1 MKYIKLLSLLVA
13 VLFLGAC
20 SDDDVK
26 KNSAADVTVSM
37 GTATI
42 SPRESAGIVTLPIKV
57 EGPTNGM
64 VSLTV
69 ETREVGSNPAVDG
82 TNYYVTTKKINITG
96 SEGYVELEM
105 VDDDEI
111 NDPRSFE
118 VTIVKVEHAKLNEAA
133 KTTSVVIRDN
143 DHEPYDRLQG
153 TWTLTYKNY
162 DGAVQRQKVT
172 ITGADS
178 PSEYIYNKL
187 LYLEGMLLDK
197 SKAHLSF
204 NFDTANNTC
213 YVSFTNFMK
222 YNWVT
227 GFKLPSFSD
236 PIDIKL
242 CRLEGDYVSQSPVEG
257 VVQADFKTIKFE
269 EGATIA
275 AVFTDP
281 KDSKNLYPFET
292 MSDIVLTK
300 E

>member
-69 ETREVGSNPAVDG
+69 ETREVGSNPAVEN

-172 ITGADS
+172 ITGADD

-187 LYLEGMLLDK
+187 LYVEGMLLDK

-227 GFKLPSFSD
+227 GFKHPSFSD

-242 CRLEGDYVSQSPVEG
+242 GRLEGNSISQSPVEG

-275 AVFTDP
+275 AIFTNP
-281 KDSKNLYPFET
+281 KDGNLNLIET

>member
-37 GTATI
+37 GEATI

-69 ETREVGSNPAVDG
+69 ETREVGSHPAVDG

-172 ITGADS
+172 ITGADD

-227 GFKLPSFSD
+227 GFKHPSFSD

-242 CRLEGDYVSQSPVEG
+242 GRLEGSSISQSPVEG

-275 AVFTDP
+275 AIFTNP
-281 KDSKNLYPFET
+281 KDGNLYLIET

>member
-42 SPRESAGIVTLPIKV
+42 SPRESAGIVSLPIKV

-64 VSLTV
+64 VSVTV
-69 ETREVGSNPAVDG
+69 ETREVGSNSAVEN
-82 TNYYVTTKKINITG
+82 THYYVTTKKINITG

-105 VDDDEI
+105 VDNEEI
-111 NDPRSFE
+111 NDPRTFE

-133 KTTSVVIRDN
+133 KTTTVEIRDN

-153 TWTLTYKNY
+153 TWTMTYKDYN
-162 DGAVQRQKVT
+162 GAVQTQKVT
-172 ITGADS
+172 ITGADD

-187 LYLEGMLLDK
+187 LYVEDILLEK
-197 SKAHLSF
+197 SKAQLSF
-204 NFDTANNTC
+204 NYDSANNTC

-222 YNWVT
+222 YNWYT
-227 GFKLPSFSD
+227 GLELQGISKPV
-236 PIDIKL
+236 DIL
-242 CRLEGDYVSQSPVEG
+242 LGRLEGNNISQSPVEG
-257 VVQADFKTIKFE
+257 EVQDDFKTIKFE
-269 EGATIA
+269 SGATIGFI
-275 AVFTDP
+275 FTNPDTGGL
-281 KDSKNLYPFET
+281 SLIET

>member
-172 ITGADS
+172 ITGADD

-187 LYLEGMLLDK
+187 LYVEGMLLDK

-227 GFKLPSFSD
+227 GFKHPSFSD

-242 CRLEGDYVSQSPVEG
+242 GRFEGNSISQSPVEG

-275 AVFTDP
+275 AIFTNP
-281 KDSKNLYPFET
+281 KDDILNLIET

>member
-42 SPRESAGIVTLPIKV
+42 SPRESAGIVSLPIKV

-64 VSLTV
+64 VTLTV
-69 ETREVGSNPAVDG
+69 ETREVGSNPAVEG

-172 ITGADS
+172 ITGADD

-204 NFDTANNTC
+204 NFDSANNTC

-227 GFKLPSFSD
+227 GFKHPSFSD

-242 CRLEGDYVSQSPVEG
+242 GRLEGNGISQSPVEG

-275 AVFTDP
+275 AIFTNP
-281 KDSKNLYPFET
+281 KDGRLNPIET

>member
-37 GTATI
+37 GTASI

-118 VTIVKVEHAKLNEAA
+118 VTIVKVEHAKLNKAA

-172 ITGADS
+172 ITGADD

-187 LYLEGMLLDK
+187 LYVEGMLLDK

-227 GFKLPSFSD
+227 GFKHPSFSD

-242 CRLEGDYVSQSPVEG
+242 GRLEGNSISQSPVEG

-275 AVFTDP
+275 AIFTNP
-281 KDSKNLYPFET
+281 KDGNLNLIET

>member
-37 GTATI
+37 GTASI
-42 SPRESAGIVTLPIKV
+42 SPRESAGVVSLPIKV

-64 VSLTV
+64 VTLTV
-69 ETREVGSNPAVDG
+69 ETREVGSNPAVEN

-133 KTTSVVIRDN
+133 KTTTVEIRDN

-172 ITGADS
+172 ITGADD

-197 SKAHLSF
+197 SKAQLSF

-227 GFKLPSFSD
+227 GFKHPSFSD

-242 CRLEGDYVSQSPVEG
+242 GRLEGQQISQSPIEG

-275 AVFTDP
+275 AIFTDP
-281 KDSKNLYPFET
+281 KDGRLNLIET

>member
-42 SPRESAGIVTLPIKV
+42 SPRESAGVVSLPIKV

-64 VSLTV
+64 VTLTV
-69 ETREVGSNPAVDG
+69 ETREVGSNPAVEN

-111 NDPRSFE
+111 NDPRTFE

-133 KTTSVVIRDN
+133 KTTTVEIRDN

-153 TWTLTYKNY
+153 TWTMTYKNY

-172 ITGADS
+172 ITGADD
-178 PSEYIYNKL
+178 PSQYIYNKL
-187 LYLEGMLLDK
+187 LYLEGMLLEK
-197 SKAHLSF
+197 SKAQLSF
-204 NFDTANNTC
+204 NFDSANNTC

-222 YNWVT
+222 YNWIT
-227 GFKLPSFSD
+227 GLELQGISQPV
-236 PIDIKL
+236 DIKL
-242 CRLEGDYVSQSPVEG
+242 GRLEGNSISESPVEG
-257 VVQADFKTIKFE
+257 VVQEDFKTIKFE

-275 AVFTDP
+275 CLFTDP
-281 KDSKNLYPFET
+281 ASGQLMLIEAI
-292 MSDIVLTK
+292 SDIVLTK

>member
-42 SPRESAGIVTLPIKV
+42 SPRESAGIVSLPIKV

-64 VSLTV
+64 VTLTV
-69 ETREVGSNPAVDG
+69 ETREVGSNPAVEN

-172 ITGADS
+172 ITGADD
-178 PSEYIYNKL
+178 PSEYIYNKR

-227 GFKLPSFSD
+227 GFKHPSFSD

-242 CRLEGDYVSQSPVEG
+242 GRLEGQQISQSPIEG

-275 AVFTDP
+275 AIFTNP
-281 KDSKNLYPFET
+281 KDGRLNLIET

>member
-42 SPRESAGIVTLPIKV
+42 SPRESAGIVSLPIKV

-64 VSLTV
+64 VSVTV
-69 ETREVGSNPAVDG
+69 ETREVGSNPAVEN
-82 TNYYVTTKKINITG
+82 THYYVTTKKINITG

-105 VDDDEI
+105 VDNEEI
-111 NDPRSFE
+111 NDPRTFE

-133 KTTSVVIRDN
+133 KTTTVEIRDN

-153 TWTLTYKNY
+153 TWKMTYKDYN
-162 DGAVQRQKVT
+162 GNEQTQKVT
-172 ITGADS
+172 ITGADD

-187 LYLEGMLLDK
+187 LYVEDILLEK
-197 SKAHLSF
+197 SKAQLSF
-204 NFDTANNTC
+204 NYDSANNTC

-222 YNWVT
+222 YNWYT
-227 GFKLPSFSD
+227 GFEHSSLSKPV
-236 PIDIKL
+236 DIQL
-242 CRLEGDYVSQSPVEG
+242 GRLEGNNISQSPVEG
-257 VVQADFKTIKFE
+257 EVQNDFKTIKFE
-269 EGATIA
+269 SGATIGFI
-275 AVFTDP
+275 FTNPDTGGL
-281 KDSKNLYPFET
+281 SLLEA

>member
-26 KNSAADVTVSM
+26 KNSATDVTVSM

-42 SPRESAGIVTLPIKV
+42 SPRESAGIVSLPIKV

-64 VSLTV
+64 VTLTV
-69 ETREVGSNPAVDG
+69 ETREVGSNPAVEN

-172 ITGADS
+172 ITGADD

-187 LYLEGMLLDK
+187 LYVEGMLLDK

-227 GFKLPSFSD
+227 GFKHPSFSD

-242 CRLEGDYVSQSPVEG
+242 GRLEGNSISQSPVEG

-275 AVFTDP
+275 AIFTNP
-281 KDSKNLYPFET
+281 KDGTLNLIET

>member
-42 SPRESAGIVTLPIKV
+42 SPRESAGIVSLPIKV

-64 VSLTV
+64 VSVTV
-69 ETREVGSNPAVDG
+69 ETREVGSNPAVEN
-82 TNYYVTTKKINITG
+82 THYYVTTKKINITG

-105 VDDDEI
+105 VDNEEI
-111 NDPRSFE
+111 NDPRTFE

-133 KTTSVVIRDN
+133 KTTTVEIRDN

-153 TWTLTYKNY
+153 TWTMTYKDNN
-162 DGAVQRQKVT
+162 GAVQTQKVT
-172 ITGADS
+172 ITGADD

-187 LYLEGMLLDK
+187 LYVEDILLEK
-197 SKAHLSF
+197 SKAQLSF
-204 NFDTANNTC
+204 NYDSANNTC

-222 YNWVT
+222 YNWYT
-227 GFKLPSFSD
+227 GLELQGISKPV
-236 PIDIKL
+236 DIL
-242 CRLEGDYVSQSPVEG
+242 LGRLEGYNISQSPVEG
-257 VVQADFKTIKFE
+257 EVQDDFKTIKFE
-269 EGATIA
+269 SGATIGFI
-275 AVFTDP
+275 FTNPDTGGL
-281 KDSKNLYPFET
+281 SLIET

>member
-172 ITGADS
+172 ITGADD

-227 GFKLPSFSD
+227 GFKHPSFSD

-242 CRLEGDYVSQSPVEG
+242 GRLEGNSISQSPVEG

-275 AVFTDP
+275 AIFTNP
-281 KDSKNLYPFET
+281 KDGNLNLIET

>member
-26 KNSAADVTVSM
+26 KNSAADVTVSI

-42 SPRESAGIVTLPIKV
+42 SPRESAGIVSLPIKV

-64 VSLTV
+64 VSVTV
-69 ETREVGSNPAVDG
+69 ETREVGSNPAVEN
-82 TNYYVTTKKINITG
+82 THYYVTTKKINITG

-105 VDDDEI
+105 VDNEEI
-111 NDPRSFE
+111 NDPRTFE

-133 KTTSVVIRDN
+133 KTTTVEIRDN
-143 DHEPYDRLQG
+143 DSEPYDRLQG
-153 TWTLTYKNY
+153 TWTMTYKDYN
-162 DGAVQRQKVT
+162 GAVQTQKVT
-172 ITGADS
+172 ITGADD

-187 LYLEGMLLDK
+187 LYVEDILLEK
-197 SKAHLSF
+197 SKAQLSF
-204 NFDTANNTC
+204 NYDSANNTC

-222 YNWVT
+222 YNWYT
-227 GFKLPSFSD
+227 GLELQGISKPV
-236 PIDIKL
+236 DIL
-242 CRLEGDYVSQSPVEG
+242 LGRLEGNSISQSPVEG
-257 VVQADFKTIKFE
+257 EVQDDFKTIKFE
-269 EGATIA
+269 SGATIGFI
-275 AVFTDP
+275 FTDP
-281 KDSKNLYPFET
+281 DTGGLSLIET

>member
-42 SPRESAGIVTLPIKV
+42 SPRESAGIVSLPIKV

-64 VSLTV
+64 VTLTV
-69 ETREVGSNPAVDG
+69 ETREVGSNPAVEG
-82 TNYYVTTKKINITG
+82 THYYVTTKKINITG

-111 NDPRSFE
+111 NDPRTFE

-133 KTTSVVIRDN
+133 KTTTVEIRDN
-143 DHEPYDRLQG
+143 DREPYDRLQG
-153 TWTLTYKNY
+153 TWKITYKDYN
-162 DGAVQRQKVT
+162 GAVQKQKVT
-172 ITGADS
+172 ITGADD
-178 PSEYIYNKL
+178 PSEYIYNRL
-187 LYLEGMLLDK
+187 LYLEGWLVDK
-197 SKAHLSF
+197 SKAQLSF

-222 YNWVT
+222 YKWI
-227 GFKLPSFSD
+227 SD
-236 PIDIKL
+236 LELNGLSKPVDIQL
-242 CRLEGDYVSQSPVEG
+242 GRLEGNQISQSPVEG
-257 VVQADFKTIKFE
+257 VVQEDFKTIKFE
-269 EGATIA
+269 EGVTIGA
-275 AVFTDP
+275 LFTDP
-281 KDSKNLYPFET
+281 DNGQLRLIEA

>member
-42 SPRESAGIVTLPIKV
+42 SPRESAGIVSLPIKV

-64 VSLTV
+64 VTLTV
-69 ETREVGSNPAVDG
+69 ETREVGSNPAVEN

-172 ITGADS
+172 ITGADD

-227 GFKLPSFSD
+227 GFKHPSFSD

-242 CRLEGDYVSQSPVEG
+242 GRLEGQQISQSPIEG

-275 AVFTDP
+275 AIFTNP
-281 KDSKNLYPFET
+281 KDGYLNLIET

>member
-42 SPRESAGIVTLPIKV
+42 SPRESAGIVSLPIKV

-64 VSLTV
+64 VSVTV
-69 ETREVGSNPAVDG
+69 ETREVGSNPAVEN
-82 TNYYVTTKKINITG
+82 THYYVTTKKINITG

-105 VDDDEI
+105 VDNEEI
-111 NDPRSFE
+111 NDPRTFE

-133 KTTSVVIRDN
+133 KTTTVEIRDN

-153 TWTLTYKNY
+153 TWTMTYKDY
-162 DGAVQRQKVT
+162 AGAVQTQKVT
-172 ITGADS
+172 ITGADD

-187 LYLEGMLLDK
+187 LYVEDILLEK
-197 SKAHLSF
+197 SKAQLSF
-204 NFDTANNTC
+204 NYDSANNTC

-222 YNWVT
+222 YNWYT
-227 GFKLPSFSD
+227 GLELQGISKPV
-236 PIDIKL
+236 DIL
-242 CRLEGDYVSQSPVEG
+242 LGRLEGNNISQSPVEG
-257 VVQADFKTIKFE
+257 EVQDDFETIKFE
-269 EGATIA
+269 SGATIGFI
-275 AVFTDP
+275 FTNPDTGGL
-281 KDSKNLYPFET
+281 SLIET

>member
-42 SPRESAGIVTLPIKV
+42 SPRESAGIVSLPIKV

-64 VSLTV
+64 VSVTV
-69 ETREVGSNPAVDG
+69 ETRVVGSNPAVEN
-82 TNYYVTTKKINITG
+82 THYYVTTKKINITG

-111 NDPRSFE
+111 NDPRTFE

-133 KTTSVVIRDN
+133 KTTTVEIRDN

-153 TWTLTYKNY
+153 TWTMTYKDYN
-162 DGAVQRQKVT
+162 GAVQTQKVT
-172 ITGADS
+172 ITGADD

-187 LYLEGMLLDK
+187 LYVEDILLEK
-197 SKAHLSF
+197 SKAQLSF
-204 NFDTANNTC
+204 NYDSANNTC

-222 YNWVT
+222 YNWYT
-227 GFKLPSFSD
+227 GYEHPSLSK
-236 PIDIKL
+236 PVDIQL
-242 CRLEGDYVSQSPVEG
+242 GRLEGQQISQSPVEG
-257 VVQADFKTIKFE
+257 EVQDDFKTIKFE
-269 EGATIA
+269 SGATIGFI
-275 AVFTDP
+275 FTNPDTGGL
-281 KDSKNLYPFET
+281 SLIET

>member
-42 SPRESAGIVTLPIKV
+42 SPRESAGIVSLPIKV

-64 VSLTV
+64 VSVTV
-69 ETREVGSNPAVDG
+69 ETREVGSNTAVEN
-82 TNYYVTTKKINITG
+82 THYYVTTKKINITG

-105 VDDDEI
+105 VDNEEI
-111 NDPRSFE
+111 NDPRTFE

-133 KTTSVVIRDN
+133 KTTTVEIRDN

-153 TWTLTYKNY
+153 TWTMTYKDYN
-162 DGAVQRQKVT
+162 GAVQTQKVT
-172 ITGADS
+172 ITGADD

-187 LYLEGMLLDK
+187 LYVEDILLEK
-197 SKAHLSF
+197 SKAQLSF
-204 NFDTANNTC
+204 NYDSANNTC

-222 YNWVT
+222 YNWYT
-227 GFKLPSFSD
+227 GLELQGISKPV
-236 PIDIKL
+236 DIL
-242 CRLEGDYVSQSPVEG
+242 LGRLEGNNISQSPVEG
-257 VVQADFKTIKFE
+257 EVQDDFKTIKFE
-269 EGATIA
+269 SGATIGFI
-275 AVFTDP
+275 FTNPDTGGL
-281 KDSKNLYPFET
+281 SLIET

>member
-172 ITGADS
+172 ITGADD

-227 GFKLPSFSD
+227 GFKHPSFSD

-242 CRLEGDYVSQSPVEG
+242 GRLEGNYISQSPVEG

-275 AVFTDP
+275 AIFTNP
-281 KDSKNLYPFET
+281 KDGTLNLIET

>member
-1 MKYIKLLSLLVA
+1 M
-13 VLFLGAC
+13 GAC

-42 SPRESAGIVTLPIKV
+42 SPRESAGIVSLPIKV

-64 VSLTV
+64 VSVTV
-69 ETREVGSNPAVDG
+69 ETREVGSNPAVEN

-105 VDDDEI
+105 VDNEEI
-111 NDPRSFE
+111 NDPRTFE

-133 KTTSVVIRDN
+133 KTTTVEIRDN

-153 TWTLTYKNY
+153 KWTMTYKDYN
-162 DGAVQRQKVT
+162 GNEQTQKVT
-172 ITGADS
+172 ITGADD

-197 SKAHLSF
+197 SKAQLSF
-204 NFDTANNTC
+204 NFDSANNTC

-222 YNWVT
+222 YNWIT
-227 GFKLPSFSD
+227 GLELQGISQPV
-236 PIDIKL
+236 DIKL
-242 CRLEGDYVSQSPVEG
+242 GRLEGNSISESPVEG
-257 VVQADFKTIKFE
+257 VVQEDFKTIKFE

-275 AVFTDP
+275 CLFTDP
-281 KDSKNLYPFET
+281 ASGQLRLIEAI
-292 MSDIVLTK
+292 SDIVLTK

>member
-42 SPRESAGIVTLPIKV
+42 SPRESAGIVSLPIKV

-64 VSLTV
+64 VTLTV
-69 ETREVGSNPAVDG
+69 ETREVGSNPAVEN

-133 KTTSVVIRDN
+133 KTTSVEIRDN

-172 ITGADS
+172 ITGADD

-227 GFKLPSFSD
+227 GFKHPSFSD

-242 CRLEGDYVSQSPVEG
+242 GRLEGQQISQSPIEG

-275 AVFTDP
+275 AIFTNP
-281 KDSKNLYPFET
+281 KDGRLNLIET

>member
-42 SPRESAGIVTLPIKV
+42 SPRESAGIVSLPIKV

-64 VSLTV
+64 VTLTV
-69 ETREVGSNPAVDG
+69 ETREVGSNPAVEN

-162 DGAVQRQKVT
+162 DGAVQSQKVT
-172 ITGADS
+172 ITGADD

-187 LYLEGMLLDK
+187 LYVEGMLLDK

-227 GFKLPSFSD
+227 GFKHPSFSD

-242 CRLEGDYVSQSPVEG
+242 GRLEGNSISQSPVEG

-275 AVFTDP
+275 AIFTNP
-281 KDSKNLYPFET
+281 KDGKLYLIET

>member
-42 SPRESAGIVTLPIKV
+42 SPRESAGVVSLPIKV

-64 VSLTV
+64 VTLTV
-69 ETREVGSNPAVDG
+69 ETREVGSNPAVEN

-111 NDPRSFE
+111 NDPRTFE

-133 KTTSVVIRDN
+133 KTTTVEIRDN

-153 TWTLTYKNY
+153 TWTMTYKNY

-172 ITGADS
+172 ITGADD
-178 PSEYIYNKL
+178 PSQYIYNKL
-187 LYLEGMLLDK
+187 LYLEGMLLEK
-197 SKAHLSF
+197 SKAQLSF
-204 NFDTANNTC
+204 NFDSANNTC

-222 YNWVT
+222 YNWIT
-227 GFKLPSFSD
+227 GLELQGISQPV
-236 PIDIKL
+236 DIKL
-242 CRLEGDYVSQSPVEG
+242 GRLEGNYISESPVEG
-257 VVQADFKTIKFE
+257 VVQEDFKTIKFE

-275 AVFTDP
+275 CLFTDP
-281 KDSKNLYPFET
+281 ASGQLRLIEAI
-292 MSDIVLTK
+292 SDIVLTK

>member
-37 GTATI
+37 GEATI
-42 SPRESAGIVTLPIKV
+42 SPRESAGIVSLPIKV

-64 VSLTV
+64 VSVTV
-69 ETREVGSNPAVDG
+69 ETREVGSNPAVEN
-82 TNYYVTTKKINITG
+82 THYYVTTKKINITG

-105 VDDDEI
+105 VDNEEI
-111 NDPRSFE
+111 NDPRTFE

-133 KTTSVVIRDN
+133 KTTTVEIRDN

-153 TWTLTYKNY
+153 TWTMTYKDYN
-162 DGAVQRQKVT
+162 GAVQTQKVT
-172 ITGADS
+172 ITGADD

-187 LYLEGMLLDK
+187 LYVEDILLEK
-197 SKAHLSF
+197 SKAQLSF
-204 NFDTANNTC
+204 NYDSANNTC

-222 YNWVT
+222 YNWYT
-227 GFKLPSFSD
+227 GLELPGISK
-236 PIDIKL
+236 PVDIL
-242 CRLEGDYVSQSPVEG
+242 LGRLEGNNISQSPVEG
-257 VVQADFKTIKFE
+257 EVQDDFKTIKFE
-269 EGATIA
+269 SGATIGFI
-275 AVFTDP
+275 FTNPDTGGLLL
-281 KDSKNLYPFET
+281 KGT

>member
-42 SPRESAGIVTLPIKV
+42 SPRESAGIVSLPIKV

-64 VSLTV
+64 VSVTV
-69 ETREVGSNPAVDG
+69 ETREVGSNPAVEN
-82 TNYYVTTKKINITG
+82 THYYVTTKKINITG

-105 VDDDEI
+105 VDNEEI
-111 NDPRSFE
+111 NDPRTFE

-133 KTTSVVIRDN
+133 KTTTVEIRDN

-153 TWTLTYKNY
+153 TWTMTYKDYN
-162 DGAVQRQKVT
+162 GAVQTQKVT
-172 ITGADS
+172 ITGADD

-187 LYLEGMLLDK
+187 LYVEDILLEK
-197 SKAHLSF
+197 SKAQLSF
-204 NFDTANNTC
+204 NYDSANNTC

-222 YNWVT
+222 YNWYT
-227 GFKLPSFSD
+227 GLELQGISKPVDVL
-236 PIDIKL
+236 L
-242 CRLEGDYVSQSPVEG
+242 GRLEGNNISQSPVEG
-257 VVQADFKTIKFE
+257 EVQDDFKTIKFE
-269 EGATIA
+269 SGATIGFI
-275 AVFTDP
+275 FTNPDTGGL
-281 KDSKNLYPFET
+281 SLIEV

>member
-42 SPRESAGIVTLPIKV
+42 SPRESAGFVSLPIKV

-64 VSLTV
+64 VTLTV

-111 NDPRSFE
+111 NDPRTFE

-172 ITGADS
+172 ITGADD

-187 LYLEGMLLDK
+187 LYVEGMLLEK

-227 GFKLPSFSD
+227 GFNHPSFSD

-242 CRLEGDYVSQSPVEG
+242 GRLEGQQISQSPVEG

-275 AVFTDP
+275 AIFTNP
-281 KDSKNLYPFET
+281 KDGNLYLIET

>member
-42 SPRESAGIVTLPIKV
+42 SPRESAGIVSLPIKV

-64 VSLTV
+64 VTLTV
-69 ETREVGSNPAVDG
+69 ETREVGSNPAVEN

-172 ITGADS
+172 ITGADD

-213 YVSFTNFMK
+213 YVSFTYFMK

-227 GFKLPSFSD
+227 GFKHPSFSD

-242 CRLEGDYVSQSPVEG
+242 GRLEGQQISQSPIEG

-275 AVFTDP
+275 AIFTNP
-281 KDSKNLYPFET
+281 KDGRLNLIET

>member
-42 SPRESAGIVTLPIKV
+42 SPRESAGIVSLPIKV

-64 VSLTV
+64 VTLTV
-69 ETREVGSNPAVDG
+69 ETREVGSNPAVEN

-172 ITGADS
+172 ITGADD

-227 GFKLPSFSD
+227 GFKHPSFSD

-242 CRLEGDYVSQSPVEG
+242 GRLEGQQISQSPIEG

-275 AVFTDP
+275 AIFTNP
-281 KDSKNLYPFET
+281 KDGRLNPIAT

>member
-37 GTATI
+37 GTASI

-153 TWTLTYKNY
+153 TWTLTYKNF

-172 ITGADS
+172 ITGADD

-187 LYLEGMLLDK
+187 LYVEGMLLDK

-227 GFKLPSFSD
+227 GFKHPSFSD

-242 CRLEGDYVSQSPVEG
+242 GRFEGNSISQSPVEG

-275 AVFTDP
+275 ANFTNP
-281 KDSKNLYPFET
+281 KDGKTYLIET

>member
-42 SPRESAGIVTLPIKV
+42 SPRESAGIVSLPIKV

-64 VSLTV
+64 VTLTV
-69 ETREVGSNPAVDG
+69 ETREVGSNPAVEN

-172 ITGADS
+172 ITGADD

-227 GFKLPSFSD
+227 GFKHPSFSD

-242 CRLEGDYVSQSPVEG
+242 GRLEGQQISQSPIEG

-275 AVFTDP
+275 AIFTNP
-281 KDSKNLYPFET
+281 KDGTLNLIET

>member
-96 SEGYVELEM
+96 SEGYVELEI

-172 ITGADS
+172 ITGADD

-187 LYLEGMLLDK
+187 LYVEGMLLDK

-227 GFKLPSFSD
+227 GFKHPSFSD

-242 CRLEGDYVSQSPVEG
+242 GRLEGNSISQSPVEG

-275 AVFTDP
+275 AIFTNP
-281 KDSKNLYPFET
+281 KDGKLYLIET

>member
-42 SPRESAGIVTLPIKV
+42 SPRESAGIVSLPIKV

-64 VSLTV
+64 VTLTV
-69 ETREVGSNPAVDG
+69 ETREVGSNPAVEN
-82 TNYYVTTKKINITG
+82 TNYYVTSKKINITG

-172 ITGADS
+172 ITGADD

-187 LYLEGMLLDK
+187 LYVEGMLLDK

-227 GFKLPSFSD
+227 GFKHPSFSD

-242 CRLEGDYVSQSPVEG
+242 GRLEGNSISQSPVEG
-257 VVQADFKTIKFE
+257 VVQADFNTIKFE

-275 AVFTDP
+275 AIFTNP
-281 KDSKNLYPFET
+281 KDGKLYLIET

>member
-42 SPRESAGIVTLPIKV
+42 SPRESAGVVSLPIKV

-64 VSLTV
+64 VSVTV
-69 ETREVGSNPAVDG
+69 ETREVGSNPAVEN

-111 NDPRSFE
+111 NDPRTFE

-133 KTTSVVIRDN
+133 KTTTVEIRDN

-153 TWTLTYKNY
+153 TWTMTYKNY
-162 DGAVQRQKVT
+162 NGAVQRQKVT
-172 ITGADS
+172 ITGADD
-178 PSEYIYNKL
+178 PSQYIYNKL

-197 SKAHLSF
+197 SKAQLSF
-204 NFDTANNTC
+204 NFDSANNTC

-222 YNWVT
+222 YNWIT
-227 GFKLPSFSD
+227 GLELQGISQPV
-236 PIDIKL
+236 DIKL
-242 CRLEGDYVSQSPVEG
+242 GRLEGNSISESPVEG
-257 VVQADFKTIKFE
+257 VVQEDFKTIKFE

-275 AVFTDP
+275 CLFTDP
-281 KDSKNLYPFET
+281 ASGQLRLIEAI
-292 MSDIVLTK
+292 SDIVLTK

>member
-42 SPRESAGIVTLPIKV
+42 STRESAGIVTLPIKV

-172 ITGADS
+172 ITGADD

-187 LYLEGMLLDK
+187 LYVEGMLLDK
-197 SKAHLSF
+197 SKANLSF
-204 NFDTANNTC
+204 NFDTANNTY

-227 GFKLPSFSD
+227 GFKHPSFSD

-242 CRLEGDYVSQSPVEG
+242 GRLEGNSISQSPVEG

-275 AVFTDP
+275 AIFTNP
-281 KDSKNLYPFET
+281 KDGKLYLIET

>member
-42 SPRESAGIVTLPIKV
+42 SPRESAGIVSLPIKV
-57 EGPTNGM
+57 GGPTNGM
-64 VSLTV
+64 VSVTV
-69 ETREVGSNPAVDG
+69 ETREVGSNPAVEN
-82 TNYYVTTKKINITG
+82 THYYVTTKKINITG

-105 VDDDEI
+105 VDNEEI
-111 NDPRSFE
+111 NDPRTFE

-133 KTTSVVIRDN
+133 KTTTVEIRDN

-153 TWTLTYKNY
+153 TWTMTYKDYN
-162 DGAVQRQKVT
+162 GAVQTQKVT
-172 ITGADS
+172 ITGADD

-187 LYLEGMLLDK
+187 LYVEDILLEK
-197 SKAHLSF
+197 SKAQLSF
-204 NFDTANNTC
+204 NYDSANNTC

-222 YNWVT
+222 YNWYT
-227 GFKLPSFSD
+227 GLELQGISKPV
-236 PIDIKL
+236 DIL
-242 CRLEGDYVSQSPVEG
+242 LGRLEGNNISQSPVEG
-257 VVQADFKTIKFE
+257 EVQDDFKTIKFE
-269 EGATIA
+269 SGATIGFI
-275 AVFTDP
+275 FTNPDTGGL
-281 KDSKNLYPFET
+281 SLIET

>member
-37 GTATI
+37 GTASI
-42 SPRESAGIVTLPIKV
+42 SPRESAGVVSLPIKV

-64 VSLTV
+64 VTLTV
-69 ETREVGSNPAVDG
+69 ETREVGSNPAVEN

-111 NDPRSFE
+111 NDPRTFE

-133 KTTSVVIRDN
+133 KTTTVEIRDN

-153 TWTLTYKNY
+153 TWTMTYKNY

-172 ITGADS
+172 ITGADD
-178 PSEYIYNKL
+178 PSQYIYNKL

-197 SKAHLSF
+197 SKAQLSF
-204 NFDTANNTC
+204 NFDSANNTC

-222 YNWVT
+222 YNWIT
-227 GFKLPSFSD
+227 GLELQGLSQPV
-236 PIDIKL
+236 DIKL
-242 CRLEGDYVSQSPVEG
+242 GRLEGNSISESPVEG
-257 VVQADFKTIKFE
+257 VVQEDFKTIKFE

-275 AVFTDP
+275 CLFTDP
-281 KDSKNLYPFET
+281 ASGQLRLIEAI
-292 MSDIVLTK
+292 SDIVLTK

>member
-37 GTATI
+37 GTASI
-42 SPRESAGIVTLPIKV
+42 SPRESAGIVSLPIKV

-64 VSLTV
+64 VTLTV
-69 ETREVGSNPAVDG
+69 ETREVGSNPAVEN

-133 KTTSVVIRDN
+133 KTTTVEIRDN

-162 DGAVQRQKVT
+162 AGAVQRQKVT
-172 ITGADS
+172 ITGADD

-197 SKAHLSF
+197 SKAQLSF

-227 GFKLPSFSD
+227 GFKHPSFSD

-242 CRLEGDYVSQSPVEG
+242 GRLEGNSISQSPIEG

-269 EGATIA
+269 EGTTIA
-275 AVFTDP
+275 AIFTDP
-281 KDSKNLYPFET
+281 KDGRLNLIET